1 MLLGR
6 RRILVVASSALA
18 VALVSFLVILLGGV
32 QALQDRRASLAATQE
47 LGSLTIVS
55 ILDGDLAGEARYR
68 ISPDPFTGNGN
79 YTVRDGDVSDADGLP
94 GIITIQGVP
103 DGTYSVIQLEGPEG
117 QQRDIIPRIITVDD
131 SRREAVT
138 FIQSPP
144 DAPRQNPAL
153 PSLEELEG
161 IVYAAKFECGTI
173 DGREGPLRPGHYDT
187 DIGIFNKQSFPVKVT
202 WTAAENDKGG
212 ANAILKTIAEQTST
226 SIVCA
231 DIRAILGGED
241 EFVEG
246 FVVVEVPVD
255 PIFRASIG
263 SGASVL
269 GSSSY
274 ESLDVLDVQAFYTA
288 NALEEL
294 PHPVLMDKISFV
306 ITVNGT
312 VEGLP
317 ESMIGKLLDVTLP
330 SEVGKVSEPS
340 EKVKLHLLDNFSLT
354 EQDLSM
360 INIEVRSI
368 DVGVGTMIDD
378 HAVSLSKVQPQAKV
392 G

>member
-6 RRILVVASSALA
+6 RRILVVTSSALV
-18 VALVSFLVILLGGV
+18 VALVSLLVVLLGGE
-32 QALQDRRASLAATQE
+32 QALQDRRASLAASQE

-68 ISPDPFTGNGN
+68 ISPNPFTGAGN
-79 YTVRDGDVSDADGLP
+79 YTIRDGEVSDADSLP

-103 DGTYSVIQLEGPEG
+103 DGTYSVIQLDGPEG

-131 SRREAVT
+131 RREAVT

-144 DAPRQNPAL
+144 DTSGQDLAL
-153 PSLEELEG
+153 LSLEDLES

-173 DGREGPLRPGHYDT
+173 EGREGPLRPGHYDT
-187 DIGIFNKQSFPVKVT
+187 DIGIFNKQKFPVKVT

-212 ANAILKTIAEQTST
+212 ANAILKTIEAQTST

-246 FVVVEVPVD
+246 FAVVEVPVD

-317 ESMIGKLLDVTLP
+317 ESMIGTLLDVTLP
-330 SEVGKVSEPS
+330 SEVGKISEPS
-340 EKVKLHLLDNFSLT
+340 EKVKSHLLHNFNLT

-360 INIEVRSI
+360 IDIEVRSI